1 VRRPPFFL
9 IAVAVAAMTAG
20 CTGLGGPFAGDDAT
34 ETLTP
39 VSVQSSPESGP
50 TQSATPT
57 GRADDDS
64 ALEPA
69 ALVTAHTRALRD
81 EPFRLRITQRVLV
94 NGSTIRNS
102 TYSRRMAADHE
113 RFRATFSREPDG
125 YTPNTTLSAV
135 ETYYNG
141 SVLATRYRTSE
152 GAQPQYTYARNVS
165 SWAVGVEPRLERL
178 LYAFRGEY
186 WKQTDRASATVIWAT
201 QLSDPTALSVPPGT
215 TDPRDGEI
223 LVETSGDGVIRT
235 VRVEYAVTVGQ
246 NRTGRV
252 VRTIRFFDADRTGVK
267 APDWIKAGAA
277 N

>member
-1 VRRPPFFL
+1 MV
-9 IAVAVAAMTAG
+9 VAAAAMTAG

-39 VSVQSSPESGP
+39 VSVQSSPEPGS
-50 TQSATPT
+50 TQSATAT
-57 GRADDDS
+57 DRARDGDS

-69 ALVTAHTRALRD
+69 ELVATHARALRG

-113 RFRATFSREPDG
+113 SFRATSSRGPDD
-125 YTPNTTLSAV
+125 YTPNTTLSEI

-152 GAQPQYTYARNVS
+152 DAQPQYTYARNVS
-165 SWAVGVEPRLERL
+165 GWAVGGEPRLERL
-178 LYAFRGEY
+178 LSAFRGEY
-186 WKQTDRASATVIWAT
+186 WGQTGRASATAIWAT

-223 LVETSGDGVIRT
+223 LVEVSRDGVIRT
-235 VRVEYAVTVGQ
+235 VRVEYGVTVGQ

-252 VRTIRFFDADRTGVK
+252 VRTIRFFDADRTEVE
-267 APDWIKAGAA
+267 APNWVGTGAA